1 MVYVHTNLRLIY
13 RQREEWLRGKT
24 KVWDVFPDD
33 MGLDTTV
40 ELALANMDLN
50 DPVLEPV
57 RFDDLEGSTSIPAD
71 AEATMDTGE
80 EEDAKESSG
89 DHDDEDIDDDSNDD

>member
-1 MVYVHTNLRLIY
+1 MSLPLPFSLPLPSNTV
-13 RQREEWLRGKT
+13 
-24 KVWDVFPDD
+24 PDD

-71 AEATMDTGE
+71 AEATMDIGE
-80 EEDAKESSG
+80 EEDAEESNG
-89 DHDDEDIDDDSNDD
+89 DHDDGDNDVDSDAD